1 MQGGQVEGRAHAVST
16 AMTSP
21 IVAPSVSRF
30 GPGTTDKDA
39 RQIRIA
45 IIDPYPIFRI
55 GVVQAI
61 ARSEGLLLVAEGAT
75 AADAQR
81 AVQEAAPDVLL
92 VDISIAEDGIES
104 LLRLAKTGTNCKLV
118 ALTAL
123 DDVASVSKALA
134 TGVKGY
140 ILKGISGSEL
150 VGAIQAIH
158 AGLPFV
164 TPELASRLLTEARG
178 GALLPKRGAKLH
190 DALSYRE
197 KQMLDHVSKGL
208 TNKEIADR
216 LGLTVGTVK
225 HYVGHLFK
233 KMEVRNRIEAI
244 ERLAQDE
251 RQLGQA

>member
-1 MQGGQVEGRAHAVST
+1 MQRGQVEAGAGALST
-16 AMTSP
+16 AVTG
-21 IVAPSVSRF
+21 IGAPPVTMFGSRAR
-30 GPGTTDKDA
+30 DKDA

-45 IIDPYPIFRI
+45 VIDPYPIFRI

-81 AVQEAAPDVLL
+81 AVEVAAADILL
-92 VDISIAEDGIES
+92 IDITIAEDGVES
-104 LLRLAKTGTNCKLV
+104 LLRAVISAHCKLV
-118 ALTAL
+118 VLTAL

-140 ILKGISGSEL
+140 ILKGISGAEL
-150 VGAIQAIH
+150 VGAIHAVH

-164 TPELASRLLTEARG
+164 TPELASRLLTEAKG
-178 GALLPKRGAKLH
+178 GALLPKRAAKLQ

-233 KMEVRNRIEAI
+233 KMQVRNRIEAI

-251 RQLGQA
+251 HQVGQA

>member
-1 MQGGQVEGRAHAVST
+1 MQRGQVEGRAHAVST
-16 AMTSP
+16 AMTE
-21 IVAPSVSRF
+21 IVDPSITRF
-30 GPGTTDKDA
+30 GLGATDKDP

-45 IIDPYPIFRI
+45 IVDPYPIFRI

-61 ARSEGLLLVAEGAT
+61 ARSKSLLLVAEGAT
-75 AADAQR
+75 AAEAQR
-81 AVQEAAPDVLL
+81 AVQEAAPDILL
-92 VDISIAEDGIES
+92 VDISIAEDGVES
-104 LLRLAKTGTNCKLV
+104 LLRVAKSGANCKLV
-118 ALTAL
+118 VLTAL

-150 VGAIQAIH
+150 VGAIQVIH

-178 GALLPKRGAKLH
+178 GALLPKRAAKLQ

-233 KMEVRNRIEAI
+233 KIDVRNRIEAI

-251 RQLGQA
+251 RQLGRA

>member
-1 MQGGQVEGRAHAVST
+1 MHRGEAEGQAHAVAT
-16 AMTSP
+16 AMNE
-21 IVAPSVSRF
+21 IVVSSVGRLAARAM
-30 GPGTTDKDA
+30 DRQA

-45 IIDPYPIFRI
+45 VVDPYPIFRI

-61 ARSEGLLLVAEGAT
+61 ARCEGLLLVAEGAT
-75 AADAQR
+75 AAEAQR
-81 AVQEAAPDVLL
+81 AAQEVAPDILL
-92 VDISIAEDGIES
+92 IDISIAEHGIES
-104 LLRLAKTGTNCKLV
+104 LLREAKSRTNCKLV
-118 ALTAL
+118 VLTAL

-140 ILKGISGSEL
+140 ILKGISGAEL
-150 VGAIQAIH
+150 VGAIQAID

-178 GALLPKRGAKLH
+178 GALLPKRAAKLK

-197 KQMLDHVSKGL
+197 QQMLDHVTKGL

-233 KMEVRNRIEAI
+233 KMHVRNRIEAI